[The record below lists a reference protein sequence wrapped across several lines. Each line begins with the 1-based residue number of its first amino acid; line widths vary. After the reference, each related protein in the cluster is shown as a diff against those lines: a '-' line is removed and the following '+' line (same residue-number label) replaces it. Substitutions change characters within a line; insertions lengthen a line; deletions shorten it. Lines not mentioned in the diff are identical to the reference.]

1 MMLVKVLS
9 VIYFTAC
16 AAQNSDDHTTAESSF
31 PLSTPVYVTEPPV
44 PSLQRR
50 SERSDVFPSEKVELS
65 CSVPSSAAWT
75 FSWYRDTQQV
85 QNTDPNVAL
94 SPDGSNL
101 IITAATQSY
110 SGMYSCK
117 AHTSTSTTAVT
128 TKISNSIKITVHA
141 NKPKPTLTRS
151 SNFDK
156 MFPGESVTFTCK
168 VDVSDGW
175 VYLWY
180 HYETQVQ
187 ASSIGTYT
195 IASIDHPHSGKYHCQ
210 AKRANGPFHTEES
223 DTTALHVSDP
233 PKPSLKLLSP
243 WPDVFENETVEFRCE
258 VHSPDWTISWNKGGN
273 EPGYEL
279 DEIQNAEGPFLNLT
293 GIHDAYE
300 GGYTCKAHLKS
311 RGVSSGFSNTVNITV
326 YDHTPIP
333 ALTRVPDF
341 NPMYVGETVNLKCE
355 VNLSS
360 GWKYQ
365 WYKNGI
371 EQQTTKETNSIKLSL
386 SDRGKYQCRAARG
399 EIISTEFSE
408 EIKQDVLEIPV
419 PSSKSATPLD
429 VFPGESVK
437 LSCAM
442 AGGADWTFSWFK
454 DKQPVRPHPTTSFDV
469 GAATL
474 SIRSASASH
483 GGQYSCLGKLKS
495 RPSVTSTS
503 SPELTLS
510 VYGNQPK
517 PLMTQVPDVKMVYT
531 GESVSFECK
540 VQLSSGWRYQWSK
553 DGKQLPNNNSSRFN
567 ISHATSLN
575 NGTYECSA
583 MRDKTMYNT
592 SHSDGRTI
600 HVSEI
605 PVPSLKSV
613 TPWLDVFPGE
623 SVKLCC
629 AMAGGAD
636 WTLLW
641 FKDKQPVRPHPT
653 TSFDVGAATLSISSA
668 SASHGGQYS
677 CSGNLKSRPSVIST
691 SSPELTLSVY
701 GNQPKPLM
709 TQVPDVKMVYTGE
722 SVSFKCKVQLSSGW
736 RYQWSKDG
744 KQLPNNNSSSFN
756 ISHANS
762 LNNGTYECSAMRDKT
777 MYNTSHG
784 DRRTI
789 HVSEIPVPSLK
800 SVTPWLDVFPGESV
814 KLSCAMAGGADW
826 TFSWFKD
833 KQLVRPHPTT
843 SFDVGAATLSIRSAS
858 ASHGGQYSCLGKLKS
873 RPSVIST
880 SSPELTLSVYDA
892 KPRVTLMQNPIHNV
906 MHTEESVSF
915 SCHINV
921 SSGWEYLWLKDR
933 TLLPESGKNHTIES
947 VETKN
952 TGSYQCQAK
961 RGRGA
966 VFSSDQS
973 PAVRLDVKERPQAGI
988 TLLTGWSEVFSTD
1001 SLVLNCEVHG
1011 SQDMWNYTWYKAD
1024 QLINLLP
1031 SKKHTV
1037 TPQNDPEQSQYTCRG
1052 ISTGRPSYSRR
1063 SDSLQTKNL
1072 LLKRRV
1078 LLSISGCIVFG
1089 IAAVFLGCI
1098 LLRVFRK
1105 SDDSE
1110 DKPAENELF
1119 LTMAQLRER
1128 DDATCPMVQ
1137 YITDAELNAPSKEAD
1152 ENGTI
1157 CSETTEIPITSQDEH
1172 VVTSETED
1180 VTEKN
1185 GGLISFK

>member
-9 VIYFTAC
+9 VIYSLSLVLTDFTAC

-701 GNQPKPLM
+701 
-709 TQVPDVKMVYTGE
+709 
-722 SVSFKCKVQLSSGW
+722 
-736 RYQWSKDG
+736 
-744 KQLPNNNSSSFN
+744 
-756 ISHANS
+756 
-762 LNNGTYECSAMRDKT
+762 
-777 MYNTSHG
+777 
-784 DRRTI
+784 
-789 HVSEIPVPSLK
+789 
-800 SVTPWLDVFPGESV
+800 
-814 KLSCAMAGGADW
+814 
-826 TFSWFKD
+826 
-833 KQLVRPHPTT
+833 
-843 SFDVGAATLSIRSAS
+843 
-858 ASHGGQYSCLGKLKS
+858 
-873 RPSVIST
+873 
-880 SSPELTLSVYDA
+880 DA